1 MTTAGFGPKLDLV
14 LKALS
19 LSRGRL
25 AAELRVDKS
34 LVGRWVAGSVTP
46 SSHNLAALTAFVA
59 SRRDGFTLL
68 DWDSDLETLSATLG
82 IDLKAKSNGA
92 DKPEEMLPLP
102 ILPAVRAET
111 ERRGSAYEGF
121 WELLLPSFIGPG
133 RVMRAQAIIRRE
145 RGILRMRM
153 GVPVYES
160 EGWLLPL
167 EHHLYGVLVDP
178 RVQAMQLMM
187 LNGDVH
193 PRVTLVDGIVMA
205 GGSNRFMTPTAAA
218 IVFQRKGNL
227 TGDVD
232 ADDRTYTE
240 AREAEQAFVRGSLPS
255 RRI

>member
-1 MTTAGFGPKLDLV
+1 
-14 LKALS
+14 
-19 LSRGRL
+19 
-25 AAELRVDKS
+25 
-34 LVGRWVAGSVTP
+34 
-46 SSHNLAALTAFVA
+46 
-59 SRRDGFTLL
+59 
-68 DWDSDLETLSATLG
+68 
-82 IDLKAKSNGA
+82 
-92 DKPEEMLPLP
+92 
-102 ILPAVRAET
+102 VRAET

-240 AREAEQAFVRGSLPS
+240 AREAEQAFLLKDEEVPSDLRKRLFRDCGPEAAKLGGELLFKVPYDPSIVRGSLPS
-255 RRI
+255 RRV